1 MNDALA
7 NDNDINEV
15 PLQSHK
21 KRDGSRSFFFLV
33 NAFGRPYNV
42 MSLLVQWL
50 DIDTVQR
57 YGCVAGNFTRPSSNT
72 AKHCLHC

>member
-21 KRDGSRSFFFLV
+21 KSDGSLFL
-33 NAFGRPYNV
+33 G
-42 MSLLVQWL
+42 
-50 DIDTVQR
+50 
-57 YGCVAGNFTRPSSNT
+57 
-72 AKHCLHC
+72 